1 LGVSRTNAG
10 RAAIPGAKNAT
21 PRTHQR
27 VNPRALGRSFGI
39 LVGKGSI
46 SGSLSSGEQQSLREA
61 SVRRLSSQKQFHTH
75 SRPQRS
81 LFLSQAKQHRVT
93 QANDHSFFWVFRI
106 GPPPTHGQ
114 GVGSNQ
120 TKHHQHLTALG
131 PRPCSTHIPSGPPCW
146 GPLHRL
152 ALILVAT
159 ASSWAFLVPLRCGQA
174 AAVGWDASD
183 RWNREDGL
191 PTPHRVAPR
200 PGTTRP
206 ARIAPRLG
214 SLESGGWPPN
224 PNRGRSPGQARH
236 AQPGSPL
243 LGPQSRR
250 KAQCPL

>member
-1 LGVSRTNAG
+1 MD
-10 RAAIPGAKNAT
+10 P
-21 PRTHQR
+21 H
-27 VNPRALGRSFGI
+27 
-39 LVGKGSI
+39 
-46 SGSLSSGEQQSLREA
+46 
-61 SVRRLSSQKQFHTH
+61 
-75 SRPQRS
+75 
-81 LFLSQAKQHRVT
+81 
-93 QANDHSFFWVFRI
+93 
-106 GPPPTHGQ
+106 PTHGQ

-131 PRPCSTHIPSGPPCW
+131 PQPCSTHIPSGPPCW

-152 ALILVAT
+152 ALIIDWTVQTLLHS
-159 ASSWAFLVPLRCGQA
+159 ASCAVCRCRCLFLGIPRSLGILCRLPLPLPLLGHSSFLSVWTSSSCR
-174 AAVGWDASD
+174 VGCLGSLEIGRMASQPLTE
-183 RWNREDGL
+183 WL
-191 PTPHRVAPR
+191 PR

-224 PNRGRSPGQARH
+224 PHRGRSPGRARH

>member
-191 PTPHRVAPR
+191 PTPHRVAPPAGHDTPSQDR
-200 PGTTRP
+200 PP
-206 ARIAPRLG
+206 PRITG
-214 SLESGGWPPN
+214 I
-224 PNRGRSPGQARH
+224 GRMAS
-236 AQPGSPL
+236 QP
-243 LGPQSRR
+243 
-250 KAQCPL
+250 